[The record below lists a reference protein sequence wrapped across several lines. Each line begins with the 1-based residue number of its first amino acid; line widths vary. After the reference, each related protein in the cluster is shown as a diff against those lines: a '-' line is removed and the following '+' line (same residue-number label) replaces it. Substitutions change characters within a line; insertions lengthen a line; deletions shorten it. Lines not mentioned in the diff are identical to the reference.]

1 MIELDLYPG
10 DGRPRRDQ
18 AGEGGL
24 SERRLLAEDESSAV
38 SVSISPGPRLGR
50 DSVAIR
56 PSGLPVLNINASA
69 AAGKGITTAANVSAA
84 IPVRAFKGMS
94 ALSVMI
100 FLPSPV
106 WKIVAVLARS
116 PTEQQQQFDFVRHD
130 PSLPL
135 VNRADGA
142 SAYEAIRQS

>member
-1 MIELDLYPG
+1 MIELNLYPV

-56 PSGLPVLNINASA
+56 PSGLPVLNMNASA
-69 AAGKGITTAANVSAA
+69 AAGNGITTAPNVSAA
-84 IPVRAFKGMS
+84 IPVRAFKGIS
-94 ALSVMI
+94 LSSIMI
-100 FLPSPV
+100 FL
-106 WKIVAVLARS
+106 R
-116 PTEQQQQFDFVRHD
+116 RH
-130 PSLPL
+130 
-135 VNRADGA
+135 
-142 SAYEAIRQS
+142 

>member
-1 MIELDLYPG
+1 MIELNLYPV

-69 AAGKGITTAANVSAA
+69 AAGNGIAIAANVSAA
-84 IPVRAFKGMS
+84 IPVRVFERMS
-94 ALSVMI
+94 VSSGMI
-100 FLPSPV
+100 FL
-106 WKIVAVLARS
+106 R
-116 PTEQQQQFDFVRHD
+116 
-130 PSLPL
+130 
-135 VNRADGA
+135 RAFG
-142 SAYEAIRQS
+142 R

>member
-1 MIELDLYPG
+1 MIELNLYPV

-56 PSGLPVLNINASA
+56 PSGLPVLNVNASA
-69 AAGKGITTAANVSAA
+69 TAGNGVAIATKRIAA
-84 IPVRAFKGMS
+84 IPVRAFEGMS
-94 ALSVMI
+94 DWSVMI
-100 FLPSPV
+100 FLRR
-106 WKIVAVLARS
+106 LCGR
-116 PTEQQQQFDFVRHD
+116 
-130 PSLPL
+130 
-135 VNRADGA
+135 
-142 SAYEAIRQS
+142 